1 MILYGQQ
8 IISEQDKEAVL
19 DVLSSSHLTQGKMV
33 EHFEEKLANYCSAK
47 YSVSFTNATS
57 ALHSACLALGVTNG
71 DIVWTSPISFVA
83 SANCAIYCGAEI
95 DFVDVELAT
104 GNMSVDALEEKLI
117 HAQKIGKLPK
127 VVIPVHLAGQ
137 SCDMEKIH
145 ALSKCF
151 GFSIVE
157 DASHAIGGKYQNIPV
172 GACQYSDITV
182 FSFHPVK
189 IITTGE
195 GGAALTN
202 SSQLHDKLRKLR
214 SHGINSNEAMRAEH
228 GPWYYEQDMLGFNY
242 RMTDIQAAL
251 GASQLDKLDEFVQ
264 KRHMLA
270 GRYDNLFESSRLTP
284 LKQQSEVYSSL
295 HLYIVQIHQWETICK
310 KALINNLRQS
320 GIQAHVHYIPIHF
333 QPYYQALGFKSHD
346 YPAAS
351 DFYKASITLPLHP
364 NLTVDDILYI
374 AQTFSSLY
382 PELGITL
389 A

>member
-214 SHGINSNEAMRAEH
+214 SHGIDSNEAMRAEH
-228 GPWYYEQDMLGFNY
+228 GPWYYEQGMLGFNY

-251 GASQLDKLDEFVQ
+251 GTSQLEQIENFIDKRHQLASQ
-264 KRHMLA
+264 
-270 GRYDNLFESSRLTP
+270 YDTLLKGSQYAP
-284 LKQQSEVYSSL
+284 LKRQHNTISSF
-295 HLYIVQIHQWETICK
+295 HLYIVQFHDWSLANK
-310 KALINNLRQS
+310 KIIVSKLRSQ
-320 GIQAHVHYIPIHF
+320 GIQAHVHYIPIYK
-333 QPYYQALGFKSHD
+333 QPFYQQLGFNSHYCSKAENYYQISM
-346 YPAAS
+346 
-351 DFYKASITLPLHP
+351 TLPMHP
-364 NLTVDDILYI
+364 ALTDKDLNIVTSAL
-374 AQTFSSLY
+374 
-382 PELGITL
+382 LG
-389 A
+389 